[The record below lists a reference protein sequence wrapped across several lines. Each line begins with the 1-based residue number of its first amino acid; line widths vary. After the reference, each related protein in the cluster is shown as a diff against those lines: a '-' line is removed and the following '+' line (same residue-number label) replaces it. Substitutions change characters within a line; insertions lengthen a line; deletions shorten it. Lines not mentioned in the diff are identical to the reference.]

1 MTSTVGF
8 LQNFRVFAVYCSMQD
23 NLADNLAS
31 SRSRPSFWY
40 DTNGQSVQCQGEGG
54 HARSWGLCR
63 VPSCMTSILTN
74 RRCMEMF
81 CDYATLP
88 SVSLCNM
95 VTCAHCATPQN
106 KRRSFVAPGLPDT
119 CQDLCSVI
127 STQAHEFQEI
137 AKHWNCLFSSILL
150 CNENCPRCQERKPS
164 QPKTLSAVSGFTS
177 LGKPSKKNIF
187 FVTNVTLA
195 LTPPLPPLSVTK
207 NHQLFLVKN
216 GLFRGWNFF
225 SLTMP

>member
-1 MTSTVGF
+1 
-8 LQNFRVFAVYCSMQD
+8 MQD

-63 VPSCMTSILTN
+63 VPSCATSIVTN

-81 CDYATLP
+81 CDHATLP
-88 SVSLCNM
+88 LVSLCNM

-127 STQAHEFQEI
+127 STKPTNF
-137 AKHWNCLFSSILL
+137 KKLTNTGTVCLAPYLSTMKIVPAVRRES
-150 CNENCPRCQERKPS
+150 PRNPKP
-164 QPKTLSAVSGFTS
+164 QNPKTPKPRNCSLNCFGSEIEISSMVCRYQSSMTS
-177 LGKPSKKNIF
+177 RRCHPTRSQ
-187 FVTNVTLA
+187 
-195 LTPPLPPLSVTK
+195 S
-207 NHQLFLVKN
+207 
-216 GLFRGWNFF
+216 
-225 SLTMP
+225 

>member
-1 MTSTVGF
+1 
-8 LQNFRVFAVYCSMQD
+8 
-23 NLADNLAS
+23 
-31 SRSRPSFWY
+31 
-40 DTNGQSVQCQGEGG
+40 
-54 HARSWGLCR
+54 
-63 VPSCMTSILTN
+63 
-74 RRCMEMF
+74 MF

-150 CNENCPRCQERKPS
+150 CNEM
-164 QPKTLSAVSGFTS
+164 LSPLSGE
-177 LGKPSKKNIF
+177 K
-187 FVTNVTLA
+187 A
-195 LTPPLPPLSVTK
+195 LTTPNPVLTYFSIISMFALMVVMNNTPPNNKIQKKSMS
-207 NHQLFLVKN
+207 FI
-216 GLFRGWNFF
+216 
-225 SLTMP
+225 